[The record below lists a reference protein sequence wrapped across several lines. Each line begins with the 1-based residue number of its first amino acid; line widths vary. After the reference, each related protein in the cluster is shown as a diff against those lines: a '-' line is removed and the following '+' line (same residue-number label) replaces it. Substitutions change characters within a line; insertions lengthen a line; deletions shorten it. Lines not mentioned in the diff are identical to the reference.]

1 MIQEHL
7 IDEANLHFADFIRDL
22 IKVMVSSV
30 FNCLI
35 TGNISNTKYY
45 FQAVEIQDLFPLLVM
60 TSLSYFKSQWVEIRS
75 NAALISGLL
84 YAQLTPE
91 NKHHVSLDI
100 VCDRLMRLLQ
110 DEQEDVRMRAIQ
122 AIAYLFLS

>member
-1 MIQEHL
+1 M
-7 IDEANLHFADFIRDL
+7 
-22 IKVMVSSV
+22 
-30 FNCLI
+30 
-35 TGNISNTKYY
+35 
-45 FQAVEIQDLFPLLVM
+45 EIQDLFPLLVM

-75 NAALISGLL
+75 NAALVAGIL
-84 YAQLTPE
+84 YSQLMPE

-110 DEQEDVRMRAIQ
+110 DEHEEVRMRAVQ